1 MLDFDDIKVEFESQG
16 FRCSHLGV
24 GPERG
29 KAVRWF
35 FRFYFAKEQFKEILI
50 FFGIL
55 GESMHSAAC
64 SGVAFILLKS
74 QMNII
79 EITDEYY

>member
-35 FRFYFAKEQFKEILI
+35 FRFYFAKEQFKAILI

-55 GESMHSAAC
+55 PLHSAV
-64 SGVAFILLKS
+64 SPSYYG
-74 QMNII
+74 
-79 EITDEYY
+79 ITDEKLLYFSTNHAIV